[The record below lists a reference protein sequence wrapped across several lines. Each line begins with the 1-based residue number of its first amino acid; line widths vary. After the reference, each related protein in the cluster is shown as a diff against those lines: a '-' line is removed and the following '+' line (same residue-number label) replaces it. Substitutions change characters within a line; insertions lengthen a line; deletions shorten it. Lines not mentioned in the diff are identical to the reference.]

1 MGNYIKQ
8 RAMQKQATGGQPPVN
23 MANGFSGG
31 RGPINNRGGHGN
43 LNYGGGSG
51 RIPPHHQNPDPY
63 FYPLFPD
70 RSGANGVGSGSSNS
84 IVNQNNGIGG
94 GSGSSFIP
102 YQQTTGTGNTTSVAV
117 NNGGGGGNHPL
128 FGGNSGNNSGNSVS
142 SSGSSSASSTTSNPW
157 SFGDADAELFL
168 QDILTVGLN
177 SSASNNKSNHSNNK
191 LDLGFGSGSVH
202 THCGSD
208 NIQVESNN
216 SFGLGNFHFGGSGNN
231 GTLMSNNIHF
241 GNSSG
246 NMGTNSLFGLDA
258 CTDSFGNSSGNGT
271 KPEHHHR
278 SPQGSPASGNSGN
291 NGSSEKYQ
299 QRVLVAN

>member
-1 MGNYIKQ
+1 MEGRKLIFV
-8 RAMQKQATGGQPPVN
+8 GQQ
-23 MANGFSGG
+23 FTQF
-31 RGPINNRGGHGN
+31 
-43 LNYGGGSG
+43 L
-51 RIPPHHQNPDPY
+51 
-63 FYPLFPD
+63 
-70 RSGANGVGSGSSNS
+70 
-84 IVNQNNGIGG
+84 
-94 GSGSSFIP
+94 
-102 YQQTTGTGNTTSVAV
+102 
-117 NNGGGGGNHPL
+117 
-128 FGGNSGNNSGNSVS
+128 
-142 SSGSSSASSTTSNPW
+142 
-157 SFGDADAELFL
+157 ELF
-168 QDILTVGLN
+168 
-177 SSASNNKSNHSNNK
+177 SSVDFRLIFLVLFTA
-191 LDLGFGSGSVH
+191 
-202 THCGSD
+202 HCGSD
-208 NIQVESNN
+208 NVESNN